1 MSNIPRL
8 RPDVIAGRKKES
20 IDKGKVQ
27 ITKGDRSET
36 VLTQRGRKARIADI
50 SDILLTKSRRLLEG
64 Y

>member
-50 SDILLTKSRRLLEG
+50 SDILLT
-64 Y
+64 

>member
-20 IDKGKVQ
+20 TDEGKAQ

-50 SDILLTKSRRLLEG
+50 ADIGFLLT
-64 Y
+64 